1 MAIGCGQGGA
11 GTDRGDKSSDQFAWS
26 AKVIALTEV
35 GLLSH
40 LLALIAYVGLFF
52 AALSKQRR
60 GINLWLAGAALVTAL
75 WAGSF
80 AASMLIDP
88 GLQPWISRLQTL
100 KVGAWIGVLLYLLRP
115 TWLGGEGEGRSSFW
129 VGGILGFVL
138 ALQFVI
144 DIAGAGQSALV
155 GEGDVVAS
163 LFLVIRIAA
172 SVTGLVLSHNLYI
185 ASRGGQLS
193 GIRLLAIGLAGLFLY
208 DLNLYTLAFLLPPA
222 SVDLYN
228 IRGAVS
234 ALLVLLFL
242 FATRENWVRGARV
255 SRNLPDRRLL
265 RRWFLPDRHVAAGLR
280 AETGGRQLGHAA
292 AGQLP
297 VCHHH
302 ACRRDPGVGS
312 VPGLAAGGDRTQFLP
327 LPL

>member
-1 MAIGCGQGGA
+1 M
-11 GTDRGDKSSDQFAWS
+11 
-26 AKVIALTEV
+26 
-35 GLLSH
+35 
-40 LLALIAYVGLFF
+40 
-52 AALSKQRR
+52 
-60 GINLWLAGAALVTAL
+60 
-75 WAGSF
+75 
-80 AASMLIDP
+80 
-88 GLQPWISRLQTL
+88 
-100 KVGAWIGVLLYLLRP
+100 LLYLLRP

-208 DLNLYTLAFLLPPA
+208 DLNFYTLAFLLPPA

-255 SRNLPDRRLL
+255 SRN
-265 RRWFLPDRHVAAGLR
+265 VAFQTVAFS
-280 AETGGRQLGHAA
+280 
-292 AGQLP
+292 
-297 VCHHH
+297 
-302 ACRRDPGVGS
+302 GVGFYLIAMS
-312 VPGLAAGGDRTQFLP
+312 LLA
-327 LPL
+327 